1 MFVRTMINS
10 SFLTRYFAALS
21 QTTLEYLQFAALSKL
36 FAACVTYPYQ
46 VVRARLQDHH
56 VEYSGSVDVIRR
68 VLRYEGVR
76 GLYKGLTPY
85 LCHVTPNICCVFLVY
100 ELMANRAAS

>member
-1 MFVRTMINS
+1 MNRVCRQS
-10 SFLTRYFAALS
+10 
-21 QTTLEYLQFAALSKL
+21 TLEYLQFAALSKL

-56 VEYSGSVDVIRR
+56 VEYRGSLHVIRH

-85 LCHVTPNICCVFLVY
+85 LCHVTPNICCVFIVY
-100 ELMANRAAS
+100 ELMTSHSAS